1 MPIPTPKPI
10 KDVDKFINHCMSNE
24 KRFRRFAENSYDKKC
39 GTIICDALGG
49 TDGVDYAIRK
59 VKQIEG

>member
-1 MPIPTPKPI
+1 
-10 KDVDKFINHCMSNE
+10 MSNE